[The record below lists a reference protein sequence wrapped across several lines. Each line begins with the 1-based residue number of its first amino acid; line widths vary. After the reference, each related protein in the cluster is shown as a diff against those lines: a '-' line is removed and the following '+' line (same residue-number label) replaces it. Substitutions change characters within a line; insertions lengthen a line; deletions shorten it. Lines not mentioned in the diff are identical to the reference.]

1 MIDSP
6 GSEAGRH
13 ILQDGG
19 PPPERPTRNKLSRV
33 RAWMLSG
40 KVPDAWCFGIAYAI
54 LLPFF
59 IAPLLAT
66 RLLPGLDLPF
76 HIAAADML
84 SKVGDP
90 ASPYAPYYEG
100 HIGLAPY
107 AAHFV
112 GLAILGKV
120 MNLLAAH
127 KLIIA
132 LYVAGLPLAAASLL
146 GACKRSRVPA
156 LLAFPLAYNLT
167 LHYGFVSFALS
178 LPVALWLL
186 AAMAKLALA
195 DGRHEVVRRWFMV
208 AAVAFLLFLCHLQN
222 FLYGICAALAF
233 AVLVPQSWRRKLF
246 AALALVPSFLALAY
260 WHFGTPPVAGQ
271 ARLTFSLAW
280 AFLKRHRLDDLG
292 RKTLLTDLWER
303 ITWIPVHAMRA
314 FVDEINIPACRVLCI
329 ILGVYFVIGL
339 VAVIVRRRSCP
350 RAFRGSF
357 LAIAGLIAF
366 LGALTAYLA
375 LPHHLQ
381 EMELMTFFPRFSVLV
396 LLTAVLLVPAGLLRL
411 RGIFALLLPLPALGF
426 GVFYGHALYK
436 HYRAYDTEVAGFV
449 TLAEKIPPG
458 SKVMGLVFDRRSAV
472 MHVESA
478 IVGVPDF
485 YAALRPAP
493 GSMVPPAYCGLR
505 HMPCRTKVSRNFMT
519 NPWAPQD
526 FSPAQMLPI
535 FDYIVTRSLP
545 PGSDPF
551 RGYHGMVEIAGVS
564 LPWVVFKKRPGPLVA
579 DPPPP
584 PPPKPPVPVMMPP
597 PPPAALP
604 PPAPAGRS
612 AAAPKP
618 KTLFD
623 LRTPPAPAATARVP
637 ADKARR

>member
-1 MIDSP
+1 MNDSP

-13 ILQDGG
+13 TLQDTGL
-19 PPPERPTRNKLSRV
+19 PPASPKPSKLSRLW
-33 RAWMLSG
+33 AWVVSG
-40 KVPDAWCFGIAYAI
+40 KVPDAWCFGVGYAV

-59 IAPLLAT
+59 VAPLLAT

-100 HIGLAPY
+100 SIGLAPY
-107 AAHFV
+107 AAHFL
-112 GLAILGKV
+112 GLAMLGKV
-120 MNLLAAH
+120 MSLLAAH

-132 LYVAGLPLAAASLL
+132 MYVAGLPLATASLL
-146 GACKRSRVPA
+146 GACRRSRVPA

-167 LHYGFVSFALS
+167 LHYGFISFALS

-195 DGRHEVVRRWFMV
+195 DGRRALVKRWFLV

-246 AALALVPSFLALAY
+246 ASLALVPSFLALAY
-260 WHFGTPPVAGQ
+260 WHFATPPVAGQ
-271 ARLTFSLAW
+271 ARLTFGLAW

-292 RKTLLTDLWER
+292 RKSLLTDLWER
-303 ITWIPVHAMRA
+303 VIWIPVHAMRA
-314 FVDEINIPACRVLCI
+314 FIDEINIPVCRVLCL
-329 ILGVYFVIGL
+329 ILGVYFVVGV
-339 VAVIVRRRSCP
+339 VATVVRRRSRV
-350 RAFRGSF
+350 RAFRGHF
-357 LAIAGLIAF
+357 LAIAGTIAF

-396 LLTAVLLVPAGLLRL
+396 LLTAVLLVPAGLLRF
-411 RGIFALLLPLPALGF
+411 RGLFATLLPLPAVAL
-426 GVFYGHALYK
+426 GVFYGIELYK
-436 HYRAYDTEVAGFV
+436 HYRAYGAEVAGFV
-449 TLAEKIPPG
+449 ALAEKLPPG
-458 SKVMGLVFDRRSAV
+458 GKAMGLVFDRRSAV

-478 IVGVPDF
+478 VVGVPNF

-505 HMPCRTKVSRNFMT
+505 HMPCRTKVPRNFMT

-526 FSPAQMLPI
+526 FAPAQMLPI
-535 FDYIVTRSLP
+535 FDYVFTRSLP
-545 PGSDPF
+545 PGYDPF
-551 RGYHGMVEIAGVS
+551 RGYRGMVEIAGVS
-564 LPWVVFKKRPGPLVA
+564 LPWVVFKKRPGPLVPDLPPTPPPA
-579 DPPPP
+579 PPVPVAPPPP
-584 PPPKPPVPVMMPP
+584 PVA
-597 PPPAALP
+597 PAAALVNK
-604 PPAPAGRS
+604 PAATK
-612 AAAPKP
+612 AAKP

-623 LRTPPAPAATARVP
+623 LRKPPTPPATAKATKPGR
-637 ADKARR
+637 